1 MVFSFQA
8 IFLLIYY
15 INVAGLAAFDV
26 GVLLLVVRLWSA
38 VCDLL
43 AGRLIDTRVS
53 RRGRFRP
60 YLLWATPPLLLAS
73 VAVFSVPAVDSYGV
87 RLAYAWVTSAV
98 MMLFYSLTTI
108 PYASLASALS
118 TDPVERVGLNSY
130 RMGAVMLVQIVL
142 TAVVAPQI
150 TRLGGDRAALQSF
163 FTLTAVIFVV
173 LGLALYW
180 TCYRTCPE
188 RVTLP
193 SAPVSLRATWDA
205 VRDNRPLWVLCLSSA
220 VLLTG
225 QFAVVNVQ
233 AHYATLVLGDSGLLT
248 WFALAMAAT
257 SLVMVPLASRLVGR
271 WGVRRVYVA
280 CALVSAGGAAAL
292 ALAPA
297 SVPFAVACFAV
308 QGLGTGALNSLMYA
322 LAAECVDHG
331 RRLTGVAVPG
341 AVYSTY
347 QVSRKLAQA
356 LAGGLVGWGLGLG
369 GITAAT
375 RPGDPAAVTALVWL
389 TALVP
394 AVLVV
399 AGGLVI
405 LRFPR
410 TAAADAHPDA

>member
-369 GITAAT
+369 GIPAAT

-399 AGGLVI
+399 AVGLVI

>member
-53 RRGRFRP
+53 RRRRFRA

-369 GITAAT
+369 GIPAAT

-399 AGGLVI
+399 AVGLVI

>member
-341 AVYSTY
+341 AIYSTY

>member
-1 MVFSFQA
+1 LVFSFQA

>member
-1 MVFSFQA
+1 MFSFQA

-15 INVAGLAAFDV
+15 VNVAGLSPFDV
-26 GVLLLVVRLWSA
+26 AVLLLVVRLWSA

-43 AGRLIDTRVS
+43 AGRLVDTRVS

-87 RLAYAWVTSAV
+87 RLAYAWATSAV

-130 RMGAVMLVQIVL
+130 RMGAVMVVQIAL

-150 TRLGGDRAALQSF
+150 TRLSGDRAALQAF
-163 FTLTAVIFVV
+163 FTATAVTFVV
-173 LGLALYW
+173 VGLALYW
-180 TCYRTCPE
+180 TCYRACPE
-188 RVTLP
+188 RVPQQGASVGL
-193 SAPVSLRATWDA
+193 SATWDA
-205 VRDNRPLWVLCLSSA
+205 VRGNRPLWVLSLSSA

-233 AHYATLVLGDSGLLT
+233 AHYATLVLGDSALLA

-257 SLVMVPLASRLVGR
+257 SLVMVPLVPRLVGR
-271 WGVRRVYVA
+271 WGVRRVYLG
-280 CALVSAGGAAAL
+280 CAAVSAGGAAAL

-297 SVPFAVACFAV
+297 SVGWAVACFAV

-356 LAGGLVGWGLGLG
+356 LAGGLVGWGLGVG

-399 AGGLVI
+399 VGGLVI
-405 LRFPR
+405 VRFPR
-410 TAAADAHPDA
+410 TAAAPAHPDA

>member
-1 MVFSFQA
+1 LVFSFQA

-369 GITAAT
+369 GIPAAT

-399 AGGLVI
+399 AVGLVI

>member
-369 GITAAT
+369 GIPAAT

>member
-1 MVFSFQA
+1 M
-8 IFLLIYY
+8 
-15 INVAGLAAFDV
+15 
-26 GVLLLVVRLWSA
+26 
-38 VCDLL
+38 
-43 AGRLIDTRVS
+43 
-53 RRGRFRP
+53 
-60 YLLWATPPLLLAS
+60 
-73 VAVFSVPAVDSYGV
+73 
-87 RLAYAWVTSAV
+87 
-98 MMLFYSLTTI
+98 
-108 PYASLASALS
+108 
-118 TDPVERVGLNSY
+118 
-130 RMGAVMLVQIVL
+130 
-142 TAVVAPQI
+142 
-150 TRLGGDRAALQSF
+150 
-163 FTLTAVIFVV
+163 
-173 LGLALYW
+173 
-180 TCYRTCPE
+180 
-188 RVTLP
+188 
-193 SAPVSLRATWDA
+193 SLRATWDA

-347 QVSRKLAQA
+347 QLSRKLAQA